1 MSKKNTTEIT
11 EVPQNYP
18 KLVDNRL
25 RQLRFS
31 LEDEK
36 VDALVLTY
44 LPNIRYLTNFS
55 GTEATVFIDKENI
68 YFITDDRYEEQI
80 KTELY
85 PLPDLKTFISRDPWA
100 IALDKGILD
109 NVESLA
115 FESDRVSY
123 HEAVEIRN
131 RIRPVK
137 FKPVYLL
144 AEKFTIPKD
153 PMELEYIQ
161 QSCDIAE
168 KTYEKMLEFIKP
180 GISETDI
187 AIEIAYQSRKLGS
200 EGDPFSII
208 AVSGARGCL
217 IHGTPSD
224 KKIKNG
230 DIVILDF
237 GCKVNGFCSDITRTF
252 AVGKATKEQKQIYKL
267 IYEAQSTAISEVR
280 PSMNGKI
287 LDAFARNIIE
297 KEGLGN
303 YFQHSLGHGIGLVPH
318 ELPIITFRKDDQII
332 PENCVLAIE
341 PGVYLPDKF
350 GMRVED
356 EIFVTRNGATRLTN
370 APAELLVI

>member
-1 MSKKNTTEIT
+1 MSKKNTTEIQENPT
-11 EVPQNYP
+11 TYP

-31 LEDEK
+31 LEDAK

-55 GTEATVFIDKENI
+55 GTEATLFIDKERI
-68 YFITDDRYEEQI
+68 FFITDDRYEEQI

-85 PLPDLKTFISRDPWA
+85 PLPDLKTYISRDPWA
-100 IALDKGILD
+100 IAIDKGIFD

-137 FKPVYLL
+137 FKPEYLL
-144 AEKFTIPKD
+144 AERFTIPKD
-153 PMELEYIQ
+153 PVELEYIQ
-161 QSCDIAE
+161 QACSIAE
-168 KTYEKMLEFIKP
+168 KTYEMILEYIKP
-180 GISETDI
+180 GVSEIDI

-200 EGDPFSII
+200 EGDPFNII
-208 AVSGARGCL
+208 VVSGARGCL
-217 IHGTPSD
+217 VHGVPSD
-224 KKIKNG
+224 KKIKTG
-230 DIVILDF
+230 DIIILDF
-237 GCKVNGFCSDITRTF
+237 GCKVNGFCSDITRTI

-267 IYEAQSTAISEVR
+267 LYDAQSYAINEVR

-287 LDAFARNIIE
+287 LDAFARNMIE

-318 ELPIITFRKDDQII
+318 ELPIITFRKDDQIV

-341 PGVYLPDKF
+341 PGVYLPEKF

-370 APAELLVI
+370 APSELLVI